1 MTKATSADQFA
12 TQSGA
17 ELNIAYVMT
26 HYPRV
31 ALTYIASEIDEVE
44 RRGGQIFPIV
54 MNLPAA
60 EDLTTEEA
68 RERQRRSFYLK
79 ASPMTVAANALRVAA
94 AHPVKMARLAFKA
107 VRSGCSDLSIIAR
120 RLIHLGYGALAARRC
135 REEQIHHL
143 HAQFGL
149 APATI
154 AWFACEI
161 LNFDQRAGCTWS
173 FTIHGFH
180 DFVNET
186 ESRLDLKA
194 ASASFVVCV
203 SDFTKSQL
211 CRVTNPQHWDRFHVV
226 RCGIDLTDFPL
237 RQPRPNRDVPRIAM
251 VGRLSPEKGHGIL
264 LDAVSKLVK
273 AGLPLEVEFIGDGQF
288 GEELRRRVNDLGL
301 EESVIFSGELLPDE
315 VARRLAEADIFCMA
329 SFAEGLPISIMEA
342 MAVGVP
348 VVTTW
353 IGGIPELALNDVTAL
368 TVPPG
373 NSDALAAAI
382 KRLVAD
388 PELGKQ
394 LASGGRSAVERMHSR
409 ESSGAELVAL
419 FKKQLNLAAPA

>member
-1 MTKATSADQFA
+1 MRPMEAAD
-12 TQSGA
+12 A
-17 ELNIAYVMT
+17 EFRVAYVMT

-31 ALTYIASEIDEVE
+31 TLTYIASEIDEVE
-44 RRGGQIFPIV
+44 RRGATILPIA

-60 EDLTTEEA
+60 EDLTTEES

-79 ASPMTVAANALRVAA
+79 ASPTMVAVAALRVAA
-94 AHPVKMARLAFKA
+94 THPVKMARMAFTA
-107 VRSGCSDLSIIAR
+107 IRSARSDLSIIGR
-120 RLIHLGYGALAARRC
+120 RLVHLCYGALAARHC
-135 REEQIHHL
+135 RKQDIHHL

-161 LNFDQRAGCTWS
+161 LNFDRRAPATWS

-194 ASASFVVCV
+194 ASASFVICI
-203 SDFTKSQL
+203 SDFTRSQL
-211 CRVTNPQHWDRFHVV
+211 CRVTNPQDWDRFHVI
-226 RCGIDLTDFPL
+226 RCGIDLTAFPL
-237 RQPRPNRDVPRIAM
+237 SRPRPNCQVPRIAI

-264 LDAVSKLVK
+264 LDAVSKLAK
-273 AGLPLEVEFIGDGQF
+273 AGLPLEVEVIGDGPF
-288 GEELRRRVNDLGL
+288 GEELRKLAIDLGL
-301 EESVIFSGELLPDE
+301 EKSVNFSGELLPDE
-315 VARRLAEADIFCMA
+315 VARRLTEADIFCMA

-342 MAVGVP
+342 MATGVP

-353 IGGIPELALNDVTAL
+353 IGGIPELALNEVTAL

-388 PELGKQ
+388 PQLSKR
-394 LASGGRSAVERMHSR
+394 LASAGRAAVERMHSR
-409 ESSGAELVAL
+409 ESSGAEVAAL
-419 FKKQLNLAAPA
+419 FKTQIDSAVPA

>member
-1 MTKATSADQFA
+1 MRPMNGAADAKFRV
-12 TQSGA
+12 
-17 ELNIAYVMT
+17 AYVMT

-31 ALTYIASEIDEVE
+31 ALTYIAGEIDEVE
-44 RRGGQIFPIV
+44 RCGGRIFPIV
-54 MNLPAA
+54 MNSPAA
-60 EDLTTEEA
+60 EDLTTDEA

-79 ASPMTVAANALRVAA
+79 ASPLSVAAAAIGAAA
-94 AHPVKMARLAFKA
+94 AHPIKMARLAFTA
-107 VRSGCSDLSIIAR
+107 VRSGRSDPSIIGR
-120 RLIHLGYGALAARRC
+120 RLIHLSYAALAATYC
-135 REEQIHHL
+135 RKEQIRHL

-161 LNFDQRAGCTWS
+161 LNFDRSAPATWS

-194 ASASFVVCV
+194 ASATFVICI

-211 CRVTNPQHWDRFHVV
+211 CRVTNPQYWDRFHVI
-226 RCGIDLTDFPL
+226 RCGIDLTAFAL
-237 RQPRPNRDVPRIAM
+237 RPPRPNRKVPRIAT

-264 LDAVSKLVK
+264 LDAVSRLSQ
-273 AGLPLEVEFIGDGQF
+273 AGLPVEVEIIGDGPF
-288 GEELRRRVNDLGL
+288 GEKLRKLAIELGL
-301 EESVIFSGELLPDE
+301 ETSVIFSGELLPDE
-315 VARRLAEADIFCMA
+315 VMRRLADADIFCMA

-342 MAVGVP
+342 MAIGVP

-353 IGGIPELALNDVTAL
+353 IGGIPELAVNDFTAL

-373 NSDALAAAI
+373 NGDGLAAAI
-382 KRLVAD
+382 KRLVTD
-388 PELGKQ
+388 PKLSKR
-394 LASGGRSAVERMHSR
+394 LASAGREAVQRMHSR
-409 ESSGAELVAL
+409 QSSGMELAAL
-419 FKKQLNLAAPA
+419 FKTQIDSAVSA